1 MGKYDDIIHL
11 AHHES
16 KTRRHMSMTERA
28 AQFGAFKALRGH
40 EEALNETAR
49 VTETMPELDEQSKQ
63 KINEKL
69 VFLAA
74 RANEQPHVRITYFKP
89 DDKKQGG
96 ACVTVCGRVKRI
108 KDYEKMLIMADGTEI
123 LIDHILEIE
132 CQSF

>member
-16 KTRRHMSMTERA
+16 KTRRRMSMTERA

-49 VTETMPELDEQSKQ
+49 ITEKMPELDEQTKQ
-63 KINEKL
+63 KINESL
-69 VFLAA
+69 IFLT
-74 RANEQPHVRITYFKP
+74 ANADKKQNVCITYFKP

-96 ACVTVCGRVKRI
+96 ACIKTFGQVKRI
-108 KDYEKMLIMADGTEI
+108 KEYEKLIIMTDGTEI
-123 LIDHILEIE
+123 FVDNILEIE
-132 CQSF
+132 CKSF